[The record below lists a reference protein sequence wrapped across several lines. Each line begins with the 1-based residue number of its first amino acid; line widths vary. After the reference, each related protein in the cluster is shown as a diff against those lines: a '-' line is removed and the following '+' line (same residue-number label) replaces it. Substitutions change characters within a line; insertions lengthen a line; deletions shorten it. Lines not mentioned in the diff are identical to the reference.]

1 MSFWE
6 FWQISME
13 IFRAGE
19 ILVISHFVE
28 NALILI
34 DIHFGKIFHFGTLGQ
49 KWDSET
55 LIMTWPYGGL
65 ISILNVLS
73 SKIIR
78 PALWDFE
85 REVYLLV
92 ARNYSISKRELTIC
106 KCNTVVTWLIPQ
118 EICLTVQLIAFD
130 LKSGTI
136 RSFFSTHNKCT
147 AWKSIIGSRILKFT
161 FFAIQ
166 PSFSF
171 TEIFYSPTG
180 QWREVTLSRLFLG

>member
-1 MSFWE
+1 MLKNLWIHVRISVRIRVYHWEISKKFQTFDRYTFYITNFSHLEKFHDMSFWE
-6 FWQISME
+6 FWEISME

-55 LIMTWPYGGL
+55 LIMTWPNGGL

-78 PALWDFE
+78 PVLWDFE

-106 KCNTVVTWLIPQ
+106 KCNTVVT
-118 EICLTVQLIAFD
+118 
-130 LKSGTI
+130 
-136 RSFFSTHNKCT
+136 
-147 AWKSIIGSRILKFT
+147 
-161 FFAIQ
+161 
-166 PSFSF
+166 
-171 TEIFYSPTG
+171 
-180 QWREVTLSRLFLG
+180 